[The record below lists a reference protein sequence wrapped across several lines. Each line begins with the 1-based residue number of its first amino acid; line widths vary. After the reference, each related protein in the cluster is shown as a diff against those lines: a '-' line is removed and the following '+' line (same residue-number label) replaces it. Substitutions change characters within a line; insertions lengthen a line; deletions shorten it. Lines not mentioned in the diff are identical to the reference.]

1 MVEFLSSGSAV
12 GRALL
17 VHGATPRDRI
27 AALRAA
33 FDQMVK
39 DPDFIAQAERG
50 GLELDPTPGAEIQK
64 ISDAII
70 ATPKNIVAL
79 AAAAE
84 K

>member
-17 VHGATPRDRI
+17 VHGAVPRERI
-27 AALRAA
+27 AALREA
-33 FDQMVK
+33 FDRMVK
-39 DPDFIAQAERG
+39 DPEFIAQAERT
-50 GLELDPTPGAEIQK
+50 GLELDPTPGIEIQK
-64 ISDAII
+64 ISAAIV
-70 ATPKNIVAL
+70 ATPKDIIAM

>member
-1 MVEFLSSGSAV
+1 VVEFLSSGSAV
-12 GRALL
+12 GRALI
-17 VHGATPRDRI
+17 VHGATPPDRI

-39 DPDFIAQAERG
+39 DPEFVAGAERS
-50 GLELDPTPGAEIQK
+50 GLELDPTPGAAIQK
-64 ISDAII
+64 ISDAIT
-70 ATPKNIVAL
+70 ATPKNIVSM